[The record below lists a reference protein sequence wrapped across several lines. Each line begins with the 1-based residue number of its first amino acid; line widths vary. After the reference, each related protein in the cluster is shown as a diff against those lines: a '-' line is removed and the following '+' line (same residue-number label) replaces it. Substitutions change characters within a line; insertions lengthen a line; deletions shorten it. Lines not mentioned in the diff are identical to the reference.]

1 MSTGKKRMVRYTVP
15 VAAAALV
22 LTSFAGSAN
31 AVDRGTFELDGNA
44 TDSSTVSGHDWNTAL
59 TPGGNPPLPTGQLA
73 NTGVVVDPLNQTI
86 FTGGGSKDDLDI
98 PSWQHTN
105 GSVPDKDEITN
116 AYASAYNKNGD
127 LVVYFGAD
135 RFATNG
141 NAALGFWF
149 FQDDVMPGANG
160 KFTGAHT
167 KGDLLVL
174 SEFTNG
180 GSQPTIQVYEWTPGG
195 PINGTL
201 KLLTNN
207 SSTCNATQS
216 GTSDPIACAIVNT
229 GPVTSPW
236 PYQPKSGAAGTFAK
250 GAFFEGGINVSRL
263 AALAGHGTPCF
274 TGFLAETRSSQ
285 SVDATLKD
293 LVAGDFNLCD
303 AKVTINGSAV
313 NEVNDPH
320 TFTVKV
326 TKTVAGTESA
336 VEGAKPVVTLAASN
350 GAAPTLISDTCATPG
365 TNSAGECTVTFNSAS
380 AGTIVGSA
388 TVTFDSGGQT
398 FTRSTGTTA
407 ATGAAVKRYVDAKIG
422 IEKSA
427 VNGIGE
433 SHTFTVNVQKDEG
446 RGAGFEAAPGA
457 KPTVSLTDTN
467 GDAVA
472 PRSESCSTGTD
483 AAGNCTVTFS
493 SSKPTTITGSA
504 SVSIVFQDQ
513 DPTRNITVT
522 RSTDGKAPNSGAAV
536 KQFVDGSLTWLKVD
550 QDGKPLGG
558 ATFEV
563 CQTHSY
569 NSESKAHTA
578 LAEPVCRSVKDDD
591 ASDAAAAAGT
601 LKLTGLK
608 MGTYT
613 VQETAAPAGYSFDK
627 GDIKTA
633 KLETMPES
641 ARDAVIATAFVN
653 TQLYKMIVITCNQ
666 VSNAPVKSTTTLGGS
681 AKDTPTSD
689 LAAQV
694 CAQESEFHTDLRK
707 ATHNPSVE
715 IPAPTTP

>member
-1 MSTGKKRMVRYTVP
+1 MSVRKKRMVRYTIP
-15 VAAAALV
+15 VAAAGLV
-22 LTSFAGSAN
+22 LTSLSGSAN

-44 TDSSTVSGHDWNTAL
+44 TDSSTLTGHDWNTAL
-59 TPGGNPPLPTGQLA
+59 TTGGGPPLPTGQLA

-86 FTGGGSKDDLDI
+86 FIGGGSKDDLDI
-98 PSWQHTN
+98 PNWQHTN

-135 RFATNG
+135 RYATNG

-201 KLLTNN
+201 KLLTNS
-207 SSTCNATQS
+207 SSTCNAAQT
-216 GTSDPIACAIVNT
+216 GTSDPVACAIVNT
-229 GPVTSPW
+229 AAVPAPW

-250 GAFFEGGINVSRL
+250 GAFFEGGINVSKL
-263 AALAGHGTPCF
+263 ASLAGHGTPCF

-293 LVAGDFNLCD
+293 FVAGDFNLCD
-303 AKVTINGSAV
+303 AKITINGSAV

-336 VEGAKPVVTLAASN
+336 VEGTKPVVTLAPSN
-350 GAAPTLISDTCATPG
+350 GAAPTTTSNTCETAG
-365 TNSAGECTVTFNSAS
+365 TNSDGECTVTFNSAS

-388 TVTFDSGGQT
+388 TVTFESGGQT
-398 FTRSTGTTA
+398 FTRSTGLTA
-407 ATGAAVKRYVDAKIG
+407 DNPNAVKRYVDAKIG
-422 IEKSA
+422 IARSA

-433 SHTFTVNVQKDEG
+433 SHTFTVNVQKDDG
-446 RGAGFEAAPGA
+446 RGAGFVAAAGE
-457 KPTVSLTDTN
+457 KPTVSLTDTS
-467 GDAVA
+467 GSAVT
-472 PRSESCSTGTD
+472 PTSESCSTGTD

-493 SSKPTTITGSA
+493 SSTPTTITGSA
-504 SVSIVFQDQ
+504 SVSLVFT
-513 DPTRNITVT
+513 DPTGNITVT
-522 RSTDGKAPNSGAAV
+522 RSTDGKAPNSGVAV
-536 KQFVDGSLTWLKVD
+536 KEFVDGSLTWYKVD
-550 QDGKPLGG
+550 QDNKPLGG
-558 ATFEV
+558 ATFKV

-569 NSESKAHTA
+569 SSENKTHTA
-578 LAEPVCRSVKDDD
+578 LATPHCRSVKDND
-591 ASDAAAAAGT
+591 ASDADAAAGT

-613 VQETAAPAGYSFDK
+613 VQETAAPAGYSFDPN
-627 GDIKTA
+627 DVKTA

-666 VSNAPVKSTTTLGGS
+666 VSNAPVKSKTTLGGT
-681 AKDTPTSD
+681 AKDTPTSN
-689 LAAQV
+689 LAEQV

-707 ATHNPSVE
+707 GTHNPSVE
-715 IPAPTTP
+715 IPAP